1 MPDQRGVRPPLAC
14 RGLVRMASWIV
25 PRRMR
30 TQWRLRWDSGL
41 RDWWILVQRGEL
53 TSRAHPQ
60 MVRRCWG
67 AVADAFWL
75 RFSKRQFRL
84 WVRGPAFLLVAA
96 AAVLLLT
103 AVFSRGFTATRGLV
117 EITLGLHHPLPH
129 TSQASL
135 DVRENTLVAHIVP
148 IVFALVIGIVLVTI
162 RRLPLRPYGWRY
174 WSLFV
179 LKTMAVMVI
188 VPLLW
193 IEIGA
198 SIRAHMAVGPLRQ
211 LLGGLVFTWIFIVAF
226 GCALAWS
233 FADQRRRCP
242 VCLQRL
248 AMPVTIGSWA
258 SVFEP
263 VTTELLCEEGHGSL
277 CMPETGTGEPDRWT
291 ALDASWRELFDSNP
305 KAGR

>member
-1 MPDQRGVRPPLAC
+1 
-14 RGLVRMASWIV
+14 MASWIV

-30 TQWRLRWDSGL
+30 SQWRLRWDSGL

-53 TSRAHPQ
+53 TSRTGPQ
-60 MVRRCWG
+60 MVRHCWG
-67 AVADAFWL
+67 AIADAFWL
-75 RFSKRQFRL
+75 RFSKRQLRL
-84 WVRGPAFLLVAA
+84 WVRGPAFLLAA
-96 AAVLLLT
+96 FAAVLLLT
-103 AVFSRGFTATRGLV
+103 AVLSRGLAATRGLV
-117 EITLGLHHPLPH
+117 QIALSLHRPLPH
-129 TSQASL
+129 PSQASL

-148 IVFALVIGIVLVTI
+148 IVFALVIGVALVAI
-162 RRLPLRPYGWRY
+162 RRVPLRRYGWRY
-174 WSLFV
+174 WSLCV
-179 LKTMAVMVI
+179 LKTTAVMVI

-198 SIRAHMAVGPLRQ
+198 AIRAHMAVGPLRQ
-211 LLGGLVFTWIFIVAF
+211 LLGGLVFTLVFIVAF

-277 CMPETGTGEPDRWT
+277 CVPETGTGEPDRWT
-291 ALDASWRELFDSNP
+291 TLDASWRELFDSKS